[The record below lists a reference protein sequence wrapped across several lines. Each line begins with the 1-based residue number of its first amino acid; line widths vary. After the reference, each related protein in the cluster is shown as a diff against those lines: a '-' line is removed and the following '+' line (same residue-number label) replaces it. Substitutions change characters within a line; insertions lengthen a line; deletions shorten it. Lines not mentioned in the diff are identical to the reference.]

1 MSTRILL
8 ARHGGTLWSND
19 DRFAGSTDIELSDEG
34 RAQATALGKR
44 LATETIDA
52 AYCSGMNRAIE
63 TAKLALGS
71 HPLELHSVPDL
82 REIDH
87 GLWEGK
93 RHKEVESQYAT
104 DYTAWDADPFM
115 APPPG
120 GESGLQ
126 VLARAL
132 PALRKIVI
140 DHAGKTVLVVSHK
153 ATNRLLLCSLLG
165 IDARLYREK
174 ITQDLACL
182 NVLIFKT
189 PSSVRVGLMNDISH
203 YTNFTK

>member
-8 ARHGGTLWSND
+8 CRHGGTLWSND
-19 DRFAGSTDIELSDEG
+19 DRFAGSTDIDLSDEG
-34 RAQATALGKR
+34 RAQAAALGKR

-52 AYCSGMNRAIE
+52 AYCSPMRRAIE
-63 TAKLALGS
+63 TATLALGV
-71 HPLELHSVPDL
+71 HPLTLHQTAGL
-82 REIDH
+82 REMDH
-87 GLWEGK
+87 GQWEGK
-93 RHKEVESQYAT
+93 RHQEVEQQYAA
-104 DYTAWDADPFM
+104 DYAAWDADPFM

-132 PALRKIVI
+132 PALRQIVV
-140 DHAGKTVLVVSHK
+140 DHPGQTVLVASHK

-165 IDARLYREK
+165 TDARLYRDK
-174 ITQDLACL
+174 VTQDLACL
-182 NVLIFKT
+182 NVLIFKP

-203 YTNFTK
+203 YANFTK